1 MGFSFASFPALHR
14 VHNVVPAW
22 VLLASIAATGV
33 TCVSAA
39 EPIVLVQGPGIVV
52 TDADIEADAQQRI
65 PEEMRASVLSRFQ
78 NVEQMADNLYVRRAM
93 AAKAQ
98 AMGLG
103 TDESTKTALHLARDK
118 VLSDVYLNH
127 FDKANAMSEAAVEAQ
142 ARSMYRAKPERF
154 QTQQQVKV
162 RHILLQGKSPEAR
175 QKAESLLQALRDGA
189 DFADLARKNSIDKG
203 SAEKGGELGFFA
215 RGRMAPEFENAA
227 FQLKKTGDLS
237 SVVETQ
243 FGLHILQLQEQ
254 RAAGQLKSFE
264 EVKEALEQE
273 IRSNLSSQAR
283 VAEADAIRAE
293 AKTQGAAIEAFA
305 GRYAK
310 SSKAVADPKKA
321 P

>member
-1 MGFSFASFPALHR
+1 MGFSFAFFSTTRSIHSMQPK
-14 VHNVVPAW
+14 W
-22 VLLASIAATGV
+22 VLLALMVAAGAP
-33 TCVSAA
+33 CVSAA
-39 EPIVLVQGPGIVV
+39 ETAVLVQGPGIAV
-52 TDADIEADAQQRI
+52 TAADVEADAQQRI
-65 PEEMRASVLSRFQ
+65 PEEVRASVLSRSQ

-93 AAKAQ
+93 AVKAQ

-103 TDESTKTALHLARDK
+103 ADESTKTALGLARDK
-118 VLSDVYLNH
+118 VLSDAYLNH
-127 FDKANAMSEAAVEAQ
+127 FDKANAIGQAAVEAQ

-189 DFADLARKNSIDKG
+189 DFVDLARKNSIDKG
-203 SAEKGGELGFFA
+203 SADKGGELGFFA

-227 FQLKKTGDLS
+227 FQLKKTGEFS

-254 RAAGQLKSFE
+254 RAAGQLKPFE
-264 EVKEALEQE
+264 EVKEALERE

-283 VAEADAIRAE
+283 VAEADAIRSE
-293 AKTQGAAIEAFA
+293 AKTQRAAIEAFA
-305 GRYAK
+305 SRHAQTG
-310 SSKAVADPKKA
+310 SAVAVPQKA
-321 P
+321 R